1 MATDAS
7 RSMTI
12 PLAAFAAGAVV
23 AVLLGVYGRQ
33 HDPTFEPIW
42 TFGFDSM
49 VAMKVYLSFA
59 VGVLAV
65 LQVLGALAIY
75 GKLGFSAPAWLGT
88 GHRLSGMLAILL
100 SLPVAYHCL
109 WAFGFAA
116 PESPGRVV
124 AHSVAGCAVYGALVV
139 KVVAVRANR
148 APGWMLPV
156 AGGLLFAV
164 IVVAVWTSA
173 VWYVGE
179 LGWPSGADAGY

>member
-1 MATDAS
+1 MATT
-7 RSMTI
+7 RSTTV
-12 PLAAFAAGAVV
+12 PLTAFAAGAVV
-23 AVLLGVYGRQ
+23 SVLLGVYGAQ
-33 HDPTFEPIW
+33 HEPTLEPVW

-49 VAMKVYLSFA
+49 LAMKVYLSVI

-75 GKLGFSAPAWLGT
+75 GRLGFAAPSWLAT
-88 GHRLSGMLAILL
+88 GHRVSGGLTVLL

-109 WAFGFAA
+109 WSLGFATSD
-116 PESPGRVV
+116 SPGRVL

-139 KVVAVRANR
+139 KVVAVRAGR

-173 VWYVGE
+173 LWYLGE
-179 LGWPSGADAGY
+179 FGLPSGGGY